1 MRFVVVRH
9 GETDWNL
16 NGRMQGHAPVPLNE
30 TGREQA
36 DRVGRYLAREYEFDR
51 VVSSDLL
58 RTRETTARIRE
69 HVGEVP
75 VEFDP
80 AWRERDLGVYQGLSY
95 PDMHERFPEF
105 GLGEAAVRAAEEVP
119 ENGESL
125 LQVRGRVVSAWESLV
140 ESSADGETT
149 LVVTHGGPIY
159 LLLGHAK
166 SMDIDDALLEHSQSN
181 CGVNEFHHDG
191 RIRLVRENVTE
202 WDDGEAIDGAFG
214 SADGRAAGE

>member
-1 MRFVVVRH
+1 MRVVVVRH

-30 TGREQA
+30 TGRQQA
-36 DRVGRYLAREYEFDR
+36 DRVGRYLGREYAFDR

-58 RTRETTARIRE
+58 RTQQTAEAIRE
-69 HVGEVP
+69 YVDAP
-75 VEFDP
+75 VSLDS

-95 PDMHERFPEF
+95 GDIHERFPEF
-105 GLGEAAVRAAEEVP
+105 ALGEAAVEAASEVP
-119 ENGESL
+119 EGGESL
-125 LQVRGRVVSAWESLV
+125 LDVRERVL
-140 ESSADGETT
+140 DGWNAVLGGDEETV

-159 LLLGHAK
+159 LLLGHVKDLDVQA
-166 SMDIDDALLEHSQSN
+166 ALLEHSQSN

-191 RIRLVRENVTE
+191 TTRLVCENVTE
-202 WDDGEAIDGAFG
+202 WDDGGAIEGAFG